1 MNPKIE
7 FKLLET
13 VYGFKE
19 MTLKGANF
27 KEKEID
33 GKKLLTLEL
42 NFSDNGLH
50 KTMVLVLDKNLT
62 TGDYKNIYEEIIK

>member
-13 VYGFKE
+13 VYEFRE

-27 KEKEID
+27 KEKEIG

-42 NFSDNGLH
+42 NFSDSGLH

>member
-1 MNPKIE
+1 MDPKIE

-13 VYGFKE
+13 IYNFKE
-19 MTLKGANF
+19 MTLKGAKF

-33 GKKLLTLEL
+33 DKKLLTLEL
-42 NFSDNGLH
+42 TFSDNGLY